1 MSGILM
7 EAVAV
12 EVETPKLAAPET
24 KPTDKITD
32 IAQLP
37 SIWSFEQNIEW
48 IIDGIIPLG
57 SITLLSGESG
67 GGKTWLA
74 YAIAGAVARGE
85 PFADFKV
92 QHRPALYLDGENR
105 LCLAKQRLFDLGIP
119 VHHRAG
125 RSNSHNPGPYRK
137 GIRNFNR
144 SC

>member
-24 KPTDKITD
+24 KPTDKITN

-37 SIWSFEQNIEW
+37 SIWRLEQPIEW
-48 IIDGIIPLG
+48 LIEGIIPLG

-74 YAIAGAVARGE
+74 YAIAGAVARAE
-85 PFADFKV
+85 SFADLKV
-92 QHRPALYLDGENR
+92 QQRPVLYLDGENP
-105 LCLAKQRLFDLGIP
+105 LCLA
-119 VHHRAG
+119 
-125 RSNSHNPGPYRK
+125 N
-137 GIRNFNR
+137 
-144 SC
+144 

>member
-24 KPTDKITD
+24 KPTDKITECPM
-32 IAQLP
+32 P
-37 SIWSFEQNIEW
+37 SIWSFEKNIEW

-57 SITLLSGESG
+57 TITLLSGESG

-74 YAIAGAVARGE
+74 YAIAGAAARGE

-92 QHRPALYLDGENR
+92 QHRPALYLDGENP
-105 LCLAKQRLFDLGIP
+105 LCLA
-119 VHHRAG
+119 
-125 RSNSHNPGPYRK
+125 N
-137 GIRNFNR
+137 
-144 SC
+144 